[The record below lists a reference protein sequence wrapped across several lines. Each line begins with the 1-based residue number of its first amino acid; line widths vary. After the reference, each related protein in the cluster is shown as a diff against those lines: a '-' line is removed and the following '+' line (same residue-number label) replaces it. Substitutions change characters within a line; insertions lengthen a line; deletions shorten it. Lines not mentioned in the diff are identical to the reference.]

1 MKIKISSDSTCDLTK
16 EIIEQLDISIV
27 PLLVSK
33 GEDML
38 RDGIDITAGDVIDFM
53 VSGAG
58 LCTTSAV
65 SIGEYEDV
73 FKGYLENYDAVIH
86 LNISHKFSSC
96 YQNAKLAAASL
107 KNVYIVDTMNLS
119 TGSGH
124 LVIDAALLARSG
136 MEPAMIAATI
146 AGKTDKVEASFV
158 IDTLKYLHKGG
169 RCSAVAALGANLL
182 KLKPCIEV
190 VDGAMGVGK
199 KYRGNVDKCIL
210 QYVEDKLKDRTDLDL
225 RRIFITC
232 TVDTPDE
239 VIESVK
245 EKILSLQPFEQ
256 VLVSYAGCTITSHC
270 GTRTLGILYNR
281 K

>member
-1 MKIKISSDSTCDLTK
+1 MKIKISSDSTCDLP
-16 EIIEQLDISIV
+16 IELVERYDIGIV
-27 PLLVSK
+27 PLFVSK

-38 RDGIDITAGDVIDFM
+38 RDGVDITAGDIIDYM

-65 SIGEYEDV
+65 SIGEYEDI
-73 FKGYLENYDAVIH
+73 FKGYLEKYDAVIH

-96 YQNAKLAAASL
+96 YQNAKIAAASL
-107 KNVYIVDTMNLS
+107 KNVYIVDTLNLS

-124 LVIDAALLARSG
+124 LVLDAALLARSG
-136 MEPAMIAATI
+136 MDPAMIAATI
-146 AGKTDKVEASFV
+146 EGKTAKVEASFV

-190 VDGAMGVGK
+190 KDGAMDVGK
-199 KYRGNVDKCIL
+199 KYRGHVDKCLL
-210 QYVEDKLKDRTDLDL
+210 QYVEDKLKGRTDLDL

-245 EKILSLQPFEQ
+245 AKITELQPFEK
-256 VLVSYAGCTITSHC
+256 VIVSRAGCTITSHC